1 MKVNPKFL
9 IYHDLIGLDVR
20 AKLKSKPEYS
30 KYSDIGVVIDESKN
44 ILITEKNKKL
54 KKYIK
59 KDHVFRFKLPNHE
72 GNKNKYLLEVNGLKI
87 VGLPENRLRILKK
100 KKRLRK

>member
-1 MKVNPKFL
+1 MNVNPKYL
-9 IYHDLIGLDVR
+9 IYQDLIGLYVR
-20 AKLKSKPEYS
+20 AKLKSKPEDS
-30 KYSDIGVVIDESKN
+30 EFSDIGVVIDESKN

-72 GNKNKYLLEVNGLKI
+72 GNENKYLLEVNGLKI
-87 VGLPENRLRILKK
+87 VGLPENRLRALKK